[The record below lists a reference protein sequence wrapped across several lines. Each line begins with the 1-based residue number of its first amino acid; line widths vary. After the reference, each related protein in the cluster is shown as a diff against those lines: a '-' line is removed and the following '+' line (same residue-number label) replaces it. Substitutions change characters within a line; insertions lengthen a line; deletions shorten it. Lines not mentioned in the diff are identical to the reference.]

1 MPPQSAG
8 PPHSAAPPQSV
19 PPGQD
24 GVDGI
29 LRQWR
34 EERPDLDAT
43 PMGVIGRLSR
53 LSRQLEQR
61 LEPVFTRHGLE
72 QGLFDVLATLRRSG
86 EPYRMRPADL
96 AASVMLTSSGITKR
110 LDRLEAAGLVVRHPD
125 PQDRRGLLIELTP
138 AGRELVDA
146 ALADHV
152 AAEHQLLASLTP
164 DDRDRLA
171 GLLRILLLGLP
182 ATASPDGEPGPG
194 GPGGEPRRDRD
205 PSPHLEP
212 E

>member
-1 MPPQSAG
+1 
-8 PPHSAAPPQSV
+8 V
-19 PPGQD
+19 PDQDVPDQDVPDQD
-24 GVDGI
+24 GVDRI
-29 LRQWR
+29 LRQWQR
-34 EERPDLDAT
+34 ERPDLDT
-43 PMGVIGRLSR
+43 SPMGVIGRVSR

-61 LEPVFTRHGLE
+61 LDPVFARHGLE

-96 AASVMLTSSGITKR
+96 ATSVMLTSSGITKR
-110 LDRLEAAGLVVRHPD
+110 LDRLEASGLVVRHPD

-138 AGRELVDA
+138 AGRELVDT

-152 AAEHQLLASLTP
+152 AAEHQLLAALTP
-164 DDRDRLA
+164 DDRNRLA

-205 PSPHLEP
+205 PSPHVEP

>member
-1 MPPQSAG
+1 MLDHGG
-8 PPHSAAPPQSV
+8 PDQGGPGQGA
-19 PPGQD
+19 PGQD

-34 EERPDLDAT
+34 RERPDLDT
-43 PMGVIGRLSR
+43 SPMGIIGRVSR

-61 LEPVFTRHGLE
+61 LEPVFARHGLE

-96 AASVMLTSSGITKR
+96 AASVMLTSSGTTKR
-110 LDRLEAAGLVVRHPD
+110 LDRLEAAGLVTRHPD

-152 AAEHQLLASLTP
+152 AAEHQMLASLTP

-171 GLLRILLLGLP
+171 GLLRILLIGLP

>member
-1 MPPQSAG
+1 
-8 PPHSAAPPQSV
+8 V
-19 PPGQD
+19 PDKDVQRDRD
-24 GVDGI
+24 GVDRI

-34 EERPDLDAT
+34 QERPDLDT
-43 PMGVIGRLSR
+43 SPMGVIGRVSR

-61 LEPVFTRHGLE
+61 LDPVFARHGLE

-110 LDRLEAAGLVVRHPD
+110 LDRLETAGLVERHPD

-138 AGRELVDA
+138 AGRELIDA

-152 AAEHQLLASLTP
+152 EAEHRLLAALGP
-164 DDRDRLA
+164 AEREQLA

-182 ATASPDGEPGPG
+182 ASPGAPGPDGD
-194 GPGGEPRRDRD
+194 PRRTRE
-205 PSPHLEP
+205 PSPNGDP

>member
-1 MPPQSAG
+1 
-8 PPHSAAPPQSV
+8 
-19 PPGQD
+19 
-24 GVDGI
+24 
-29 LRQWR
+29 
-34 EERPDLDAT
+34 
-43 PMGVIGRLSR
+43 MGVIGRVSR

-61 LEPVFTRHGLE
+61 LDPVFARHGLE

-86 EPYRMRPADL
+86 GPYRMRPADL

-110 LDRLEAAGLVVRHPD
+110 LDRLEAAGLVARHPD

-138 AGRELVDA
+138 AGRELIDA

-152 AAEHQLLASLTP
+152 AAEHRLLAALSP

-182 ATASPDGEPGPG
+182 ATAAPD
-194 GPGGEPRRDRD
+194 
-205 PSPHLEP
+205 SPHVEP